1 MSRKIVN
8 LLIVGLFVLAP
19 FAVQAGTR
27 IVVVNLNRVLE
38 KAPQKR
44 LAVLR
49 LKREFSAR
57 NRQLVSLRKRLRKL
71 EIKLVR
77 NRLTMSP
84 SQIRTLEGRIRTLRR
99 KIRRAQ
105 EDYREDLN
113 IRKNQELRRLH
124 KVVIRTI
131 HQLARKH
138 KYDLVLTD
146 AIYASKAVNITDDVL
161 RSLEAQARAAVKTK
175 KTK

>member
-1 MSRKIVN
+1 MSRKLLNI
-8 LLIVGLFVLAP
+8 LIVGVFLMLPMMA
-19 FAVQAGTR
+19 QAETR
-27 IVVVNLNRVLE
+27 IAVVNLNRVLE
-38 KAPQKR
+38 KAPQQR

-57 NRQLVSLRKRLRKL
+57 NRRLIAQRKRLRKL
-71 EIKLVR
+71 EIQRVR
-77 NRLTMSP
+77 RRITMSP
-84 SQIRTLEGRIRTLRR
+84 AQLRKLESRIRSLRR

-124 KVVIRTI
+124 KLVIRTI
-131 HQLARKH
+131 HRLAIKR

-146 AIYASKAVNITDDVL
+146 AIYASKSVNITKDVL
-161 RSLEAQARAAVKTK
+161 KSLEAQARAAVKTK